1 MLSMIVRELIKFL
14 VGKFIV
20 LNNLKGTIRDSKSSL
35 EIVSRKFILNSPHK
49 IMLVDTVINLFITN
63 SS

>member
-1 MLSMIVRELIKFL
+1 MIVRELIKFL

-20 LNNLKGTIRDSKSSL
+20 LNKLKRTIRDSKSSL
-35 EIVSRKFILNSPHK
+35 EIVSRKFILKSPHK
-49 IMLVDTVINLFITN
+49 IMFVDTVINLFITN

>member
-20 LNNLKGTIRDSKSSL
+20 LNKLKVTIRDSKSSL
-35 EIVSRKFILNSPHK
+35 EIVSRKFILKSPHK

>member
-1 MLSMIVRELIKFL
+1 MIVRELITFL

-20 LNNLKGTIRDSKSSL
+20 LNKLEGTIRDSKSSL
-35 EIVSRKFILNSPHK
+35 EIVSRKFIINSPHK
-49 IMLVDTVINLFITN
+49 IMFFDTVINLFKTN